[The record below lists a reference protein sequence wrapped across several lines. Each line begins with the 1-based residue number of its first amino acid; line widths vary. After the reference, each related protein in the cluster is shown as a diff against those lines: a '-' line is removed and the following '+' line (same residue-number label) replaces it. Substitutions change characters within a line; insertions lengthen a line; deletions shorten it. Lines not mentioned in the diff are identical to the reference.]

1 LAGNTGVGWQQGG
14 IRRRSSSI
22 NFFMVHVLSVLA
34 KTFGD
39 LSYGKLL
46 TVK

>member
-1 LAGNTGVGWQQGG
+1 MASRAT
-14 IRRRSSSI
+14 IRETITSSI
-22 NFFMVHVLSVLA
+22 GFFMVHVLSVLV